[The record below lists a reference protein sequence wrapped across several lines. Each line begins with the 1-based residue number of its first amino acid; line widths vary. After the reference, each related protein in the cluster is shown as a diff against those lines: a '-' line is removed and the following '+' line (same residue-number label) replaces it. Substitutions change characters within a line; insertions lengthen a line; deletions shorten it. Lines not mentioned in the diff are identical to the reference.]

1 MNAQR
6 WIAWIVLAAWL
17 MWLHALQAWLA
28 RGGSI
33 WVPDLALVLVFSVVA
48 RIEPKDGPGVV
59 IVALLARAA
68 LAVEPGAAL
77 GAGLL
82 GLVFLELWARG
93 LFELTAPTWRA
104 LFAGVM
110 VFAFDAWLALLHA
123 VRGGAGPEPFVL
135 VLAALLPA
143 AFLSAL
149 VSLALG
155 PALAHLPGLS
165 PLRSRRW

>member
-6 WIAWIVLAAWL
+6 WIAWIVLGAWL
-17 MWLHALQAWLA
+17 VWLHALQAWLG
-28 RGGSI
+28 GGSA
-33 WVPDLALVLVFSVVA
+33 WAPDIALVLVFSLVA
-48 RIEPKDGPGVV
+48 RIESKDALGVV

-82 GLVFLELWARG
+82 GLVLLELLARG
-93 LFELTAPTWRA
+93 LFELTAPAWRA
-104 LFAGVM
+104 LFAGAM
-110 VFAFDAWLALLHA
+110 VFAFDAWLAGVHALHDD
-123 VRGGAGPEPFVL
+123 GPIPFVR
-135 VLAALLPA
+135 VLAALVPA
-143 AFLSAL
+143 AFTSAI